1 MACRI
6 ATYQIEIEIEIEIN
20 RTFVRANKVEL
31 LQESRKKLERVI
43 GLVNVPPLEAMRRWM
58 IGS

>member
-6 ATYQIEIEIEIEIN
+6 ATYEIEMEIN

-31 LQESRKKLERVI
+31 LQESRKLERVI
-43 GLVNVPPLEAMRRWM
+43 GLVNVPPLEAMLRWM
-58 IGS
+58 IGL

>member
-6 ATYQIEIEIEIEIN
+6 ATYQIEIGIN
-20 RTFVRANKVEL
+20 RTFVLANKVEL

-43 GLVNVPPLEAMRRWM
+43 GWVNVPSLEAMLRWM
-58 IGS
+58 IRS

>member
-6 ATYQIEIEIEIEIN
+6 ATYEIEID

-43 GLVNVPPLEAMRRWM
+43 GLVNVPPLEALRWM